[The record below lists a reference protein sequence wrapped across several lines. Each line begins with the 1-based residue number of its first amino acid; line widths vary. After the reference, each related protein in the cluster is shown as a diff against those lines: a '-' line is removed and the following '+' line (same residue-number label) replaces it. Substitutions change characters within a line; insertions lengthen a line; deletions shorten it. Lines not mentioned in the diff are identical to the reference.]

1 MHAASPRSRRDLHF
15 EKSPGHHGQGRS
27 RVARESSEVT
37 DAIEEDGMA
46 VEEEQGTE
54 QAVEATAAEPE
65 QADVEDDDDDVVDA
79 HVWRAQS

>member
-1 MHAASPRSRRDLHF
+1 MHAASPRSRRDLQF

-54 QAVEATAAEPE
+54 QAVETTAVEAE
-65 QADVEDDDDDVVDA
+65 QDVAEDDDDVVDA